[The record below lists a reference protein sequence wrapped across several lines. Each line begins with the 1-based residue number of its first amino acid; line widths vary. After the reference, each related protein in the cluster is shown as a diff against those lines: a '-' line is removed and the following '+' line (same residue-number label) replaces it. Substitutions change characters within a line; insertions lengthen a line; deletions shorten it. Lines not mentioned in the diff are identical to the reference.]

1 MGFMGRSGQE
11 LSPHP
16 MYRLEVLEGGG
27 GQGVGLAPH
36 IVQGPQEG
44 GGGWS
49 YPATHERDT
58 MIWGVRDPH
67 QSKLQS

>member
-1 MGFMGRSGQE
+1 MGRSGQE

-16 MYRLEVLEGGG
+16 MYNLEAPGGRRTTG
-27 GQGVGLAPH
+27 AGLAPTP
-36 IVQGPQEG
+36 IVQGLQEG

>member
-1 MGFMGRSGQE
+1 MGRGGQE

-16 MYRLEVLEGGG
+16 MYRAGGSWREGDSDSA
-27 GQGVGLAPH
+27 LPP

-49 YPATHERDT
+49 CPALHDRDT
-58 MIWGVRDPH
+58 MILELGTHIRASYKVRN
-67 QSKLQS
+67 LG